1 MAHQGKDRTVLIVA
15 AVAALGAVCLA
26 IVQLRTGIIPVLDT
40 VSYWSGARAVSDGHP
55 FTLTVSPSFSDFGP
69 IDLLQRGGRLPFV
82 DFPFGYPTLA
92 GVLAVFTGARA
103 AMVAV
108 TVAAV
113 SALAALVVVSAPDR
127 RRVARW
133 STAAAVVGMIGMPA
147 TRLTIQGTMS
157 EPLFII
163 LAVGVV
169 VAADRHRQGAS
180 WWPVVALTMAA
191 GAVRF
196 VGAPLALIV
205 GVEHWRRHRRVGP
218 ALGWT
223 AVAAGPAVINA
234 LWASAAGGGHASGWR
249 GIERRDIE
257 VFVRSIAGWFDAD
270 QGDVVRSIFGTGNPA
285 WWAWPLALCWVAVVG
300 WALAGLVGLVPRL
313 PSRAELCLA
322 AAGLITVALAGAM
335 VWFDAL
341 VRPDNRV
348 MLPAGILTLCSI
360 VWSLPPRLSGRWAW
374 AAGAALAA
382 WLVAAS
388 APTTWPDLA
397 DIGGDDLA
405 PMIAAVRDLE
415 PGVVIT
421 DVADR
426 MHWETGIPSG
436 YTPQPVKALSGEPV
450 DVAAVYEQLP
460 CELSLGDGIVA
471 LADQSLFGVG
481 AREALDE
488 QVAAGRL
495 EVSTVP
501 GGRLYVPTA
510 AACD

>member
-1 MAHQGKDRTVLIVA
+1 MAHQGKDRSLAVIPGAAALA
-15 AVAALGAVCLA
+15 AVGLA

-40 VSYWSGARAVSDGHP
+40 VSYWSGTRAVSQGHP

-92 GVLAVFTGARA
+92 GVLAVLTGARL
-103 AMVAV
+103 AMMAV
-108 TVAAV
+108 TVAAAA
-113 SALAALVVVSAPDR
+113 ALAALVVASSPDR
-127 RRVARW
+127 RTVARW
-133 STAAAVVGMIGMPA
+133 ATAAAVVGMIGMPA

-157 EPLFII
+157 EPLFVI

-169 VAADRHRQGAS
+169 VAADRHRQGGT

-196 VGAPLALIV
+196 VGAPLALLV
-205 GVEHWRRHRRVGP
+205 GVEHWRRHRRLGP

-223 AVAAGPAVINA
+223 ALAAAPAVVNA
-234 LWASAAGGGHASGWR
+234 AWASAAGGGHASGWR
-249 GIERRDIE
+249 GIEHRDVE

-270 QGDVVRSIFGTGNPA
+270 QGDVVRAIFGIGDPA
-285 WWAWPLALCWVAVVG
+285 WWAWPVALGWVAVVG
-300 WALAGLVGLVPRL
+300 WALAGFVGLAPRL
-313 PSRAELCLA
+313 PSRAELCLV

-348 MLPAGILTLCSI
+348 MLPAGILTLCAI
-360 VWSLPPRLSGRWAW
+360 VWSVPPRVTRRWAPT
-374 AAGAALAA
+374 ACAALAV
-382 WLVAAS
+382 WLVAAT
-388 APTTWPDLA
+388 APTAWPDLA
-397 DIGGDDLA
+397 DIGGDDLS
-405 PMIAAVRDLE
+405 PMIAAVRALE
-415 PGVVIT
+415 PGIVIT

-426 MHWETGIPSG
+426 MHWETGIPAG

-450 DVAAVYEQLP
+450 DVAAVYAQLP
-460 CELSLGDGIVA
+460 CELLRADGIVA

-495 EVSTVP
+495 DVSTVP
-501 GGRLYVPTA
+501 GGRVYVPTS
-510 AACD
+510 AACE